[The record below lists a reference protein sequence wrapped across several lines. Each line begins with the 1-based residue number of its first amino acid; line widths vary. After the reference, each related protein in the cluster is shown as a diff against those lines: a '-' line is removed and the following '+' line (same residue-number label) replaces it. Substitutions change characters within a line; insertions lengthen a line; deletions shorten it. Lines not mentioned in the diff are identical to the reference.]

1 MRGAGALMSPV
12 QRGVVLAGLGAA
24 RSRVAAFVAVTALGS
39 TCAIASPLILAG
51 IVQRPDR
58 PATTVA
64 AALAAYAVAVAAARF
79 LYDVRM
85 VLANAVEQRVA
96 TTADGT
102 VLRSLLG
109 ADGSLAVANNP
120 ARIASVVASFHRS
133 NKMLVQILLMA
144 FLGGLFDVALSFLV
158 IGGYVDWTIG
168 AAVVGYGA
176 ASVWLTL
183 RANKVTSAYLKR
195 AQHNSDEAS
204 NLLGNV
210 LTNLVSLRVFRG
222 IDWVVAANDRYFR
235 RSRQGWTD
243 FYRRRVGFGALQ
255 GVLIVVQYVAVFGLL
270 LWREGTAQ
278 LAQVVVLVMVLS
290 QLNRPFELIATALRE
305 FAVARSMAA
314 PLQDL
319 LDAHAPVPRVG
330 RARVPPDR
338 AFDIVLDDVGYRYR
352 SGAAPT
358 VAGVRAAIEPGRL
371 TFVVGP
377 SGAGKSTLLGILLGT
392 HPGYTVSVRVAGA
405 ELADLDLED
414 YWRLVG
420 YVPQDPMMMNAS
432 LRDNVLFGRPGTD
445 AEVLEALRAVELGGG
460 WLAELD
466 GGLDYRIG
474 ERGSLLSG
482 GERQR
487 LALARALIGAPRLL
501 LLDEPSSALD
511 EQTERSIFERL
522 RAAGREMTIV
532 AVTHRTGLVRDG
544 DHVIHCG
551 APVAEPALPR

>member
-243 FYRRRVGFGALQ
+243 FYRKARHRRRSPRGIARGGVGR
-255 GVLIVVQYVAVFGLL
+255 VA
-270 LWREGTAQ
+270 
-278 LAQVVVLVMVLS
+278 
-290 QLNRPFELIATALRE
+290 
-305 FAVARSMAA
+305 
-314 PLQDL
+314 
-319 LDAHAPVPRVG
+319 G
-330 RARVPPDR
+330 RARRWLGLPHRGTREPAQRRRTPTPGAGPRPDR
-338 AFDIVLDDVGYRYR
+338 RTPAAPAGRAEFGARRINRAQHLRAPARRGPGDDHRRGHPSHRARPRRRPRHPLRRAGGRTGTAAVTSVLLRASRAAAARARCARGNERR
-352 SGAAPT
+352 GTGRRGRCCGGGAAPS
-358 VAGVRAAIEPGRL
+358 R
-371 TFVVGP
+371 
-377 SGAGKSTLLGILLGT
+377 
-392 HPGYTVSVRVAGA
+392 H
-405 ELADLDLED
+405 
-414 YWRLVG
+414 
-420 YVPQDPMMMNAS
+420 
-432 LRDNVLFGRPGTD
+432 
-445 AEVLEALRAVELGGG
+445 
-460 WLAELD
+460 
-466 GGLDYRIG
+466 
-474 ERGSLLSG
+474 
-482 GERQR
+482 
-487 LALARALIGAPRLL
+487 ARR
-501 LLDEPSSALD
+501 
-511 EQTERSIFERL
+511 R
-522 RAAGREMTIV
+522 
-532 AVTHRTGLVRDG
+532 
-544 DHVIHCG
+544 
-551 APVAEPALPR
+551 

>member
-12 QRGVVLAGLGAA
+12 QRGVVLAGLGWA

-109 ADGSLAVANNP
+109 ADGSLAVAYNP

-319 LDAHAPVPRVG
+319 LDAHAPVQRVG
-330 RARVPPDR
+330 RVRVPV
-338 AFDIVLDDVGYRYR
+338 IVPSTSSSTTSVTGTDPAPRRRWRECARR
-352 SGAAPT
+352 SNRGAS
-358 VAGVRAAIEPGRL
+358 
-371 TFVVGP
+371 P
-377 SGAGKSTLLGILLGT
+377 SWW
-392 HPGYTVSVRVAGA
+392 
-405 ELADLDLED
+405 D
-414 YWRLVG
+414 
-420 YVPQDPMMMNAS
+420 
-432 LRDNVLFGRPGTD
+432 RPGPASRRSWASCSAPIPATPVPC
-445 AEVLEALRAVELGGG
+445 ASPVPNSPTSTSRTTGA
-460 WLAELD
+460 W
-466 GGLDYRIG
+466 
-474 ERGSLLSG
+474 SG
-482 GERQR
+482 TCR
-487 LALARALIGAPRLL
+487 
-501 LLDEPSSALD
+501 
-511 EQTERSIFERL
+511 
-522 RAAGREMTIV
+522 
-532 AVTHRTGLVRDG
+532 RTR
-544 DHVIHCG
+544 
-551 APVAEPALPR
+551 R

>member
-1 MRGAGALMSPV
+1 M
-12 QRGVVLAGLGAA
+12 
-24 RSRVAAFVAVTALGS
+24 
-39 TCAIASPLILAG
+39 
-51 IVQRPDR
+51 
-58 PATTVA
+58 
-64 AALAAYAVAVAAARF
+64 
-79 LYDVRM
+79 
-85 VLANAVEQRVA
+85 
-96 TTADGT
+96 
-102 VLRSLLG
+102 
-109 ADGSLAVANNP
+109 
-120 ARIASVVASFHRS
+120 
-133 NKMLVQILLMA
+133 
-144 FLGGLFDVALSFLV
+144 
-158 IGGYVDWTIG
+158 
-168 AAVVGYGA
+168 
-176 ASVWLTL
+176 WLTL

-243 FYRRRVGFGALQ
+243 FYRRRVGFGARQ

-330 RARVPPDR
+330 RARVPRDR

-352 SGAAPT
+352 SDAAPT

-392 HPGYTVSVRVAGA
+392 HPGYTGSVRVAGA

-544 DHVIHCG
+544 DHVIRCG